1 MINATSPDDDGK
13 DDGDGAPKKK
23 NNSQK
28 KFEFAIQ
35 NGQTVLLEDVGE
47 LLDPGLDP
55 ILQKAIYDQDGLKKI
70 NFGSKGE
77 GLIYDPNFRL
87 LITTKLPNPHFLPE
101 TCIKLTI
108 INFTVTFPGLEE

>member
-1 MINATSPDDDGK
+1 MRSRSAQIGGDDEDELGESNLNGRDFVLINATSPDDDGK

-35 NGQTVLLEDVGE
+35 NGQTVVLEDVGE

-55 ILQKAIYDQDGLKKI
+55 ILQKAIYD
-70 NFGSKGE
+70 
-77 GLIYDPNFRL
+77 
-87 LITTKLPNPHFLPE
+87 
-101 TCIKLTI
+101 
-108 INFTVTFPGLEE
+108 